1 MRALLIFIVA
11 FFLVGSNQST
21 AQETGEFEQDKILN
35 KQRVIY
41 LYNFTRYVEW
51 KDTESLTNFTIGVL
65 SPDSD
70 LLVTEIQEQ
79 ALTKKIKNLP
89 VKVKHFKSIQEI
101 KGVQILYVHQNTN
114 LDIEKIITQISG
126 SQILLVGE
134 EYPFH
139 LCMINFVDINGEFNF
154 ELNQE
159 KINHAGLF
167 VAPALLSFSIQS
179 NSDWE
184 ALFEKSEKSREEDKK
199 LVEEQITKI
208 KEQNTKIENQKSEI
222 LKQEQKLVFQK
233 GEVEHQKGLISRRE
247 GELNSFIASIGQQ
260 KGRLA
265 EQLRVLNT
273 QKNRISDQVL
283 EISEKQSE
291 VDKQDGILDNHK
303 SQIDLIESQIKEKD
317 KTLNQQSNQ
326 IDKQAYALYFSI
338 GFGVLLFLIVFLLFR
353 NNKNRKRANMEL
365 EVKNSAIVEQ
375 NFEIERQ
382 KDAIEKGTS
391 TLIKSA
397 KMASLGQVAANMAH
411 EVNTPLGAIKTSAE
425 QSALLMDD
433 FMEGIS
439 MIAKKSTPETLRAFQ
454 ELLMLQPSKITYRTT
469 AEDRAIRKTL
479 QTMLES
485 KGINDARRRADLLLM
500 AGIIDRSEQL
510 DYLLAQENK
519 EELIDSLSN
528 LLRRRQHIFTINL
541 AVEKASRVVNAFK
554 SYSRSDDQKIKSDV
568 NLENNIDTVLV
579 IYQNLLKRGI
589 EVNKFYDGVNIISG
603 YSSLLTQVWTNI
615 IHNAIQAIGE
625 KGVLTIS
632 TKKQDENILITVEDD
647 GIGIDPDIIDKVFDP
662 FFTTKKGAEGT
673 GLGLDI
679 VNEIIKEHNGKIWV
693 DSTLGVGTTFYV
705 LLPLN

>member
-283 EISEKQSE
+283 
-291 VDKQDGILDNHK
+291 DAGP
-303 SQIDLIESQIKEKD
+303 
-317 KTLNQQSNQ
+317 
-326 IDKQAYALYFSI
+326 
-338 GFGVLLFLIVFLLFR
+338 
-353 NNKNRKRANMEL
+353 
-365 EVKNSAIVEQ
+365 
-375 NFEIERQ
+375 ER
-382 KDAIEKGTS
+382 
-391 TLIKSA
+391 
-397 KMASLGQVAANMAH
+397 
-411 EVNTPLGAIKTSAE
+411 
-425 QSALLMDD
+425 
-433 FMEGIS
+433 
-439 MIAKKSTPETLRAFQ
+439 R
-454 ELLMLQPSKITYRTT
+454 
-469 AEDRAIRKTL
+469 
-479 QTMLES
+479 
-485 KGINDARRRADLLLM
+485 
-500 AGIIDRSEQL
+500 
-510 DYLLAQENK
+510 
-519 EELIDSLSN
+519 
-528 LLRRRQHIFTINL
+528 
-541 AVEKASRVVNAFK
+541 
-554 SYSRSDDQKIKSDV
+554 
-568 NLENNIDTVLV
+568 
-579 IYQNLLKRGI
+579 
-589 EVNKFYDGVNIISG
+589 
-603 YSSLLTQVWTNI
+603 
-615 IHNAIQAIGE
+615 
-625 KGVLTIS
+625 
-632 TKKQDENILITVEDD
+632 
-647 GIGIDPDIIDKVFDP
+647 
-662 FFTTKKGAEGT
+662 
-673 GLGLDI
+673 
-679 VNEIIKEHNGKIWV
+679 
-693 DSTLGVGTTFYV
+693 
-705 LLPLN
+705 